1 VACTFRIRAAAVDEL
16 RRLLVA
22 LGSLTLACVR
32 PRLARQIECDEVL
45 AHARESVRSA
55 LDAAGASVHGGSLP
69 RVRADAGQLERIFRA
84 LLGNAVKHRG
94 VEAPVIHVS
103 ARPAG
108 HEWLF
113 TVRDNGRGVD
123 VSRHHAIF
131 SPFSGARELP
141 ACAQIVRRHGGRM
154 WVESAE
160 GQGATF
166 CFTLPATRELDLVA

>member
-1 VACTFRIRAAAVDEL
+1 MAEL
-16 RRLLVA
+16 RRLLAAIGVFA
-22 LGSLTLACVR
+22 LACVR
-32 PRLARQIECDEVL
+32 PRLPRQIECDEVL

-84 LLGNAVKHRG
+84 LLGNAAKHRG

-108 HEWLF
+108 REWLF

-123 VSRHHAIF
+123 ASRHHVIF
-131 SPFSGARELP
+131 SPFSGAQELP
-141 ACAQIVRRHGGRM
+141 ACAQIIRRHGGRM

-166 CFTLPATRELDLVA
+166 CFTLPATWEKTERT